1 MIKIDNR
8 DRQDILEELQ
18 KRARA
23 YTPEWK
29 FDTIQ
34 PDAASVIGLIFS
46 HQMMENVIK
55 RNQVWEKY
63 RIAFAN
69 MYGVSRKPAVP
80 AKTICTLKVSES
92 VQGGVALPKG
102 TQVIGTTD
110 AGEEVLFS
118 FSRGIY
124 ATNTELTDIFETSDR
139 FSLFPDS
146 LFAEKKRPFRR
157 QAVVMCFQKFSDM
170 NFGEQQP
177 KIRFRGTFEA
187 VSMAELFTDK
197 AYFSLSA
204 AVGTVD
210 LNLEK
215 MQTSALEVR
224 KSNDGWIEIED
235 RELLPIAS
243 VSGEEMTVLVLEM
256 RKPPAEKIGY
266 QNLFI
271 DTIELF
277 AARQSVQPDFVR
289 NEREETAAER
299 FLPFTE
305 QPALYDECFIGQN
318 FLFEQQGATVTL
330 RFRLEFGRYRPH
342 KPVSVPPD
350 LRIVRRKPRKDEQKL
365 QYECRVQE
373 VSFAYFNGKGWRRL
387 TTNVDVTTL
396 FAREENAGEYQITFV
411 VPNDWERV
419 MQDGYEGKCIRMQVL
434 RAENCYLQNVE
445 YIYPILSEVM
455 LCMEEQKCGIAPIF
469 TVGIQG
475 TKAVRV
481 QDRLKQNAGFCA
493 FLQSQY
499 QGDYLY
505 LGFDRAFGERP
516 VSLFV
521 ELEKSAAW
529 PGVTLSFAYPNTEG
543 FQPLKIVDE
552 TNGLQ
557 NSGLLMFAP
566 PIDMVESIVDDM
578 KRYWLRV
585 QIQSQGDTPV
595 IKKIYINAVTAENT
609 IAKEEQDYYIDTV
622 KSDMRFPLY
631 AENILSVQVWVN
643 EKEQL
648 TKEEMAQLEASM
660 ETRVE
665 YNFLGEV
672 EDFYVLWHEVENF
685 AFAAPMERCYCVD
698 RGSNE
703 LIFGDGVFVRIPQ
716 NITSIAFK
724 TNVLCCDGEKA
735 NIKAGKIDRFRG
747 TVISVEQVV
756 NPIDA
761 YGGTDLERLQ
771 HALKRGCDTLA
782 SQRRMVTEQDY
793 IREALAFSD
802 MVTQAACVSAQD
814 GVIRLV
820 LLMRD
825 YQKGTY
831 SFRRVQQPLR
841 EHLVECC
848 EAACGRDW
856 IQVCLPVFVKI
867 SVQIWLDLL
876 ELSKSIEIRQCWHER
891 IMAFLEPVN
900 VRGEI
905 QWKFGKLPRTGQ
917 IRLMLNTLTDAARI
931 VHMNVLAEYVE
942 GTHTF
947 VEELDKVVANPFM
960 ICTNGTHKIYTGG
973 QKD

>member
-29 FDTIQ
+29 FDTVQ

-69 MYGVSRKPAVP
+69 MYGVSRKPAIP
-80 AKTICTLKVSES
+80 AKTICTLKVSEN

-124 ATNTELTDIFETSDR
+124 AANTELTDIFETSDR

-146 LFAEKKRPFRR
+146 LFSEKKRPFRR
-157 QAVVMCFQKFSDM
+157 QAVVMCFQKFSDR
-170 NFGEQQP
+170 NFGGQPP
-177 KIRFRGTFEA
+177 KIRFRGTLKP

-197 AYFSLSA
+197 AYFALSA
-204 AVGTVD
+204 AVGAVD
-210 LNLEK
+210 FHLEK
-215 MQTSALEVR
+215 MQTSALAVR
-224 KSNDGWIEIED
+224 KDNDGWIEIVDSET
-235 RELLPIAS
+235 LPVSS
-243 VSGEEMTVLVLEM
+243 VNGKEMTVLVLEM
-256 RKPPAEKIGY
+256 KKLPAEKIGY

-277 AARQSVQPDFVR
+277 AACQSVRPDFVR
-289 NEREETAAER
+289 NGREETTAER

-305 QPALYDECFIGQN
+305 QPALYDECLIGQD
-318 FLFEQQGATVTL
+318 FLFEQQGAAVTL

-342 KPVSVPPD
+342 RPANSSPD
-350 LRIVRRKPRKDEQKL
+350 LRIIRRKPRKDEQRL

-373 VSFAYFNGKGWRRL
+373 ISFSYFNGKGWRRL
-387 TTNVDVTTL
+387 AANIDVTAL

-411 VPNDWERV
+411 VPGDWERV
-419 MQDGYEGKCIRMQVL
+419 MQEGYEGKCIRMQVL
-434 RAENCYLQNVE
+434 RAENCYLQDVE
-445 YIYPILSEVM
+445 YCYPILSEVM
-455 LCMEEQKCGIAPIF
+455 FCMEEQERQIAPVF

-481 QDRLKQNAGFCA
+481 QDRFYA

-505 LGFDRAFGERP
+505 LGFDRPFGQGP

-521 ELEKSAAW
+521 ELEKPAVSL
-529 PGVTLSFAYPNTEG
+529 GVTLSFFYSNQEG
-543 FQPLKIVDE
+543 FQPLKIIDE
-552 TNGLQ
+552 TNRLQ
-557 NSGLLMFAP
+557 NSGIIMLAP
-566 PIDMVESIVDDM
+566 PADMVESTIEDT

-585 QIQSQGDTPV
+585 EVQGQGDMPV
-595 IKKIYINAVTAENT
+595 IKKIDINAVTAENI
-609 IAKEEQDYYIDTV
+609 IAKEEQDYYIDTI
-622 KSDMRFPLY
+622 KPDMRFPLY

-648 TKEEMAQLEASM
+648 TKEEMAQLQASA
-660 ETRVE
+660 ETRIE

-703 LIFGDGVFVRIPQ
+703 LIFGDGVFVKIPQ
-716 NITSIAFK
+716 NTTSIAFK

-735 NIKAGKIDRFRG
+735 NIKAGKIDRFRS
-747 TVISVEQVV
+747 TVVSVEQVV

-771 HALKRGCDTLA
+771 HALKRGCDALA

-802 MVTQAACVSAQD
+802 MVVQAACVSMQD
-814 GVIRLV
+814 NVIWLV

-825 YQKGTY
+825 YQKGAY
-831 SFRRVQQPLR
+831 SFRRVQEPLK
-841 EHLVECC
+841 EHLVQCC

-856 IQVCLPVFVKI
+856 IQVCPPVFVKV
-867 SVQIWLDLL
+867 SVQIWLDLPD
-876 ELSKSIEIRQCWHER
+876 LSKSIEIRQHWHER
-891 IMAFLEPVN
+891 ITAFLEPVN
-900 VRGEI
+900 AQGEI
-905 QWKFGKLPRTGQ
+905 QWKFGKLPRTEQ
-917 IRLMLNTLTDAARI
+917 IRLMLNTLTDSVRI
-931 VHMNVLAEYVE
+931 VHINVLAEYVE
-942 GTHTF
+942 GTQTF
-947 VEELDKVVANPFM
+947 VKELDSVAANPFM
-960 ICTNGTHKIYTGG
+960 ICTNGTHRIAAGG

>member
-18 KRARA
+18 KRACA

-29 FDTIQ
+29 FDRMQ

-46 HQMMENVIK
+46 HQMMENIIK

-92 VQGGVALPKG
+92 VQGGVRLSKG

-118 FSRGIY
+118 FSRDIY
-124 ATNTELTDIFETSDR
+124 AANTELTDIFETSDQ
-139 FSLFPDS
+139 FSLFADS
-146 LFAEKKRPFRR
+146 LFLEKKRPFRR
-157 QAVVMCFQKFSDM
+157 QAVVMCFQKFSNR
-170 NFGEQQP
+170 NFGGQPP

-197 AYFSLSA
+197 TYFSLSA
-204 AVGTVD
+204 ATGAV
-210 LNLEK
+210 NFHLEK
-215 MQTSALEVR
+215 MQTSALAVR
-224 KSNDGWIEIED
+224 KDNDGWIEIVDSET
-235 RELLPIAS
+235 LPVAS
-243 VSGEEMTVLVLEM
+243 VNGEEMTVLVLEM
-256 RKPPAEKIGY
+256 KKPPAEKIGY
-266 QNLFI
+266 QNLFL
-271 DTIELF
+271 DTIELS
-277 AARQSVQPDFVR
+277 AACQSVRPDFVR
-289 NEREETAAER
+289 NGREETTAER

-305 QPALYDECFIGQN
+305 QPALYDECFIGQD
-318 FLFEQQGATVTL
+318 FLFEQQGAAVTL

-342 KPVSVPPD
+342 KPVNVSPD
-350 LRIVRRKPRKDEQKL
+350 LRVVRRRPRKDEQKL
-365 QYECRVQE
+365 QYECCIEE
-373 VSFAYFNGKGWRRL
+373 VSFSYFNGKGWRRL
-387 TTNVDVTTL
+387 TTNMDVTTL

-411 VPNDWERV
+411 VPDDWERV

-434 RAENCYLQNVE
+434 RAENCYLQDVE
-445 YIYPILSEVM
+445 YLYPILSEVV
-455 LCMEEQKCGIAPIF
+455 LCMEAQERQIVPIF
-469 TVGIQG
+469 TVGIHG

-481 QDRLKQNAGFCA
+481 QDRSQQNAGFCA
-493 FLQSQY
+493 FTQAQY

-505 LGFDRAFGERP
+505 LGFDRPFGQGP

-521 ELEKSAAW
+521 ELEKPAVSA
-529 PGVTLSFAYPNTEG
+529 GVTLSFFYSNQEG
-543 FQPLKIVDE
+543 FQPLKVVDE
-552 TNGLQ
+552 TNGFQ

-566 PIDMVESIVDDM
+566 PMDMVQCTVEEIR
-578 KRYWLRV
+578 RYWLRV
-585 QIQSQGDTPV
+585 QVQSQGDMPV
-595 IKKIYINAVTAENT
+595 IKKIDINAVTAENS

-622 KSDMRFPLY
+622 KPDMRFPLY

-648 TKEEMAQLEASM
+648 TKEEMAQLEASV
-660 ETRVE
+660 ETRIE

-703 LIFGDGVFVRIPQ
+703 LIFGDGVFVKIPQ
-716 NITSIAFK
+716 NTTSIAFK

-735 NIKAGKIDRFRG
+735 NIKAGKIDRFRS
-747 TVISVEQVV
+747 TVIAVEQVV

-802 MVTQAACVSAQD
+802 MVAQAACVLAQD
-814 GVIRLV
+814 GVIQLV

-825 YQKGTY
+825 YQKGAY
-831 SFRRVQQPLR
+831 SFLRVQEPLR
-841 EHLVECC
+841 EHLAQCC
-848 EAACGRDW
+848 EAACGKDW
-856 IQVCLPVFVKI
+856 IQVCPPVFVKI
-867 SVQIWLDLL
+867 SVQIWLDLPD
-876 ELSKSIEIRQCWHER
+876 LSKSIEIRQVWNER
-891 IMAFLEPVN
+891 ITAFLAPVN
-900 VRGEI
+900 AQGEI
-905 QWKFGKLPRTGQ
+905 QWKFGKLPKTGQ

-931 VHMNVLAEYVE
+931 VQINVFAEYAE

-947 VEELDKVVANPFM
+947 VEELDKVTVTPFM
-960 ICTNGTHKIYTGG
+960 ICTSGTHKIYTNG